1 MWAEERNKKRQIG
14 TNSQTSLQSNLGS
27 HPHHN
32 GTDKELHTT
41 GERHRG
47 AESAKQTLEPDPVST
62 GVGSR
67 ISSQCPRPHRGR
79 GHSPSNDGRTTNVA
93 ERKPRLPGIYSG
105 TRTGRSE
112 EAEPALASQRNRY
125 RRSHRSSLRRH
136 LLDLGHRSRP
146 RRQNRTRSSTRIP
159 PHRRRRMAARRY
171 PRRPA
176 HPQARCRTLR
186 RNRRSVHLRTFHRR
200 RVERRNPNRRLLP
213 GRRR

>member
-32 GTDKELHTT
+32 GTDKEPQTT

-67 ISSQCPRPHRGR
+67 ISSQCPRPLRGR
-79 GHSPSNDGRTTNVA
+79 GHSPSNDGRTTNVT
-93 ERKPRLPGIYSG
+93 ERNPRLPGIYP
-105 TRTGRSE
+105 GRSE
-112 EAEPALASQRNRY
+112 EAEPTLASQRNRY

-176 HPQARCRTLR
+176 HPQARCRALR
-186 RNRRSVHLRTFHRR
+186 RNRRSVHLRTLHRR
-200 RVERRNPNRRLLP
+200 RVERRNPDRRLLP